1 MDKKGNNPA
10 VPSKSL
16 LNDPG
21 FPNFLIFVTI
31 FILGFGS
38 FVYFIVLP
46 GAEENRTR
54 RVLAQ
59 QATVDGPKVL
69 AELLGE
75 VRLLR
80 LAVEKLAGP

>member
-1 MDKKGNNPA
+1 VDKKGNT
-10 VPSKSL
+10 SKSL

-21 FPNFLIFVTI
+21 FRKFIIFVS
-31 FILGFGS
+31 FLLLGSGS
-38 FVYFIVLP
+38 FIYFVVLP
-46 GAEENRTR
+46 AGEENRIR
-54 RVLAQ
+54 RVSAQ

-80 LAVEKLAGP
+80 LAVEKLAGQS